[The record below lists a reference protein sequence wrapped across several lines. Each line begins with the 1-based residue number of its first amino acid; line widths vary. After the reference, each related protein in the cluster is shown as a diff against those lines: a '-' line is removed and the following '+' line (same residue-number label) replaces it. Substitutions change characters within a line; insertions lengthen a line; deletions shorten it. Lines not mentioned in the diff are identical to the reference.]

1 MKTMGLF
8 FGAMVLLGLS
18 GCATQGFVRSQAEP
32 LAERIG
38 KMEAKVSHLSGMREA
53 DSATIRQASDKAEQA
68 LGLANKTAVDVVTA
82 NNDVKK
88 ADAAV
93 SKAELAVSKAEAA
106 ALRAE
111 TAAARAE
118 KATNE
123 AVQAA
128 NEARQMA
135 LKSEKVFKLEQKK

>member
-1 MKTMGLF
+1 MKRMGF
-8 FGAMVLLGLS
+8 VVGAVALMGLS
-18 GCATQGFVRSQAEP
+18 GCATQGFVRSQADP

-38 KMEAKVSHLSGMREA
+38 KLEAKEVQLSGMREA
-53 DSATIRQASDKAEQA
+53 DSAAVKQANDKAEQA
-68 LGLANKTAVDVVTA
+68 LAIANKTAVDVVNA

-93 SKAELAVSKAEAA
+93 TKAEAA
-106 ALRAE
+106 AQRAE
-111 TAAARAE
+111 AAAARAE
-118 KATNE
+118 KAANE

-128 NEARQMA
+128 NEAKQMA